1 MMTAG
6 RRGKQTALAGLKWPN
21 CNFLVRAVS
30 LKESGVWERCQD
42 LSELHMCLC
51 LSHLLTPQ
59 QRNLTNKQRG
69 LKRKKKTKQT
79 RGLIIVCVFVRS
91 WVRRDVSSP
100 VAGRTDFQTF
110 ISDVRVCVCVC
121 LCCWYVCVY
130 IVKQLEVL
138 WHAEHPEWQ
147 VVMATQQDRA
157 LTWNHQGCFF
167 QRVNDKPVDLPPSS
181 SISFVTHPDCVQS
194 LWRMSILHFPLITEK
209 FTTACACVCV
219 CVSLPP
225 AGLSNMIKHRSAN
238 TNTHI
243 IWDKPAETGLV
254 RPRLQLCSSGT
265 DVYQQPESNAAE
277 GRLEQW
283 RSHSAGLTIVLLF
296 PLPPSLCLPIDP
308 VCHNI
313 PYCKPY
319 RNLDTG
325 AWEEEHS
332 LLKCM
337 CATF

>member
-1 MMTAG
+1 MSGPQWVTHVSVSLSPPHPPTEESN
-6 RRGKQTALAGLKWPN
+6 KQTEGVEKEKENKTNAGPYHCVCFCAELSAEGCFKSCCRKNRLPN
-21 CNFLVRAVS
+21 IHQWC
-30 LKESGVWERCQD
+30 ES
-42 LSELHMCLC
+42 
-51 LSHLLTPQ
+51 
-59 QRNLTNKQRG
+59 
-69 LKRKKKTKQT
+69 
-79 RGLIIVCVFVRS
+79 
-91 WVRRDVSSP
+91 
-100 VAGRTDFQTF
+100 
-110 ISDVRVCVCVC
+110 VCVC